1 MLHTHKIQVAYTYP
15 QSCKMWSVF
24 WQTLSTE
31 TASDFADEQILIRK
45 QTRLKSPKKCLK
57 THLRFLGQKTGLR
70 GGVFAAPAPFPFVCL
85 WKTFPVILLPPQCA
99 KFPTHHVPCVH
110 GIPPGQHNRGNPY
123 CSHAPPILCKISVL
137 QSLCVCLPYTNP
149 PQHDVSG
156 S

>member
-1 MLHTHKIQVAYTYP
+1 MLHNHKTQVAYSYP

-31 TASDFADEQILIRK
+31 TASDFVDDQILIRK
-45 QTRLKSPKKCLK
+45 QTRLKSLKKCLK

-70 GGVFAAPAPFPFVCL
+70 GGVFAATAPLPFVCL
-85 WKTFPVILLPPQCA
+85 WKTFPVILQPPRYA

-110 GIPPGQHNRGNPY
+110 GIRPGQHNTGSLY

-137 QSLCVCLPYTNP
+137 QSLCVCLPSLAPSN
-149 PQHDVSG
+149 
-156 S
+156 